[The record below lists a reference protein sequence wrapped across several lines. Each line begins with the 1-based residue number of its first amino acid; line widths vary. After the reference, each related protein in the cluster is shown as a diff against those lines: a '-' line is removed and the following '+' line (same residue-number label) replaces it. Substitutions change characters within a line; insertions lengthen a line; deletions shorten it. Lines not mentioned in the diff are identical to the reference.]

1 MPINLFS
8 FTSSV
13 HYQDNQASQKLKKL
27 LFNSITTK
35 KGQAII
41 LVCIGTDR
49 STGDSLGPL
58 IGSKLIEKNISSF
71 HIFGTLDEPVHAL
84 NLSDTLKHINKT
96 FHNPFIV
103 GIDACLGSE
112 RSVGSIRLAKGPVY
126 PGTALN
132 KDLPS
137 VGNIHITGTVN
148 TGGYMDFLVLQ
159 NTRLSIVMNMA
170 EIIANSIHLTE
181 QKFKMIS

>member
-1 MPINLFS
+1 MTIKLFPS
-8 FTSSV
+8 PSI
-13 HYQDNQASQKLKKL
+13 HYKESQASQKLNKL
-27 LFNSITTK
+27 LLHSLSSK

-58 IGSKLIEKNISSF
+58 IGSKLQEKNISSF

-84 NLSDTLKHINKT
+84 NLSDTLLHINET
-96 FHNPFIV
+96 FKNPFIIGV
-103 GIDACLGSE
+103 DACLGNE
-112 RSVGSIRLAKGPVY
+112 RNIGKITLAKGPVY
-126 PGTALN
+126 PGAALN
-132 KDLPS
+132 KNLPA

-170 EIIANSIHLTE
+170 EIIANSIFLTE
-181 QKFKMIS
+181 QKMKLIS

>member
-1 MPINLFS
+1 MPIKLFP
-8 FTSSV
+8 FTSSI
-13 HYQDNQASQKLKKL
+13 HYQENQASKKL
-27 LFNSITTK
+27 NKLLINYLSIK
-35 KGQAII
+35 NGQPVI

-58 IGSKLIEKNISSF
+58 IGSKLIEKNVSSF

-84 NLSDTLKHINKT
+84 NLSDTLKYINET
-96 FHNPFIV
+96 FSNPFVI
-103 GIDACLGSE
+103 GIDACLGNE
-112 RSVGSIRLAKGPVY
+112 KNIGSITLTKGPVY
-126 PGTALN
+126 PGAALN

-159 NTRLSIVMNMA
+159 STRLSIVMSMA
-170 EIIANSIHLTE
+170 EIIASSIHLTE
-181 QKFKMIS
+181 QKFKIIS